1 MVSGEADCD
10 LLAGVFET
18 FNWAG
23 WVPPPLRCFV
33 ISTTEMA
40 QPYRRLQV
48 GSPQRKLDTV
58 M

>member
-23 WVPPPLRCFV
+23 SALRSG
-33 ISTTEMA
+33 ILGT
-40 QPYRRLQV
+40 
-48 GSPQRKLDTV
+48 
-58 M
+58 